1 MKKLPDE
8 ETSYTGNKTVLKGTF
23 GNLKINVE
31 KTPFEVD
38 RKKVDQVTAHTRAKL
53 LGKLKDARQCKKDSR
68 TTWSDF
74 KEVQN
79 STEL

>member
-1 MKKLPDE
+1 M
-8 ETSYTGNKTVLKGTF
+8 
-23 GNLKINVE
+23 E

-38 RKKVDQVTAHTRAKL
+38 RKKVDQVTAHTRGKL
-53 LGKLKDARQCKKDSR
+53 LGKLKDARQCKKDSK